1 MTKAKKETKKKDEVV
16 EKEVK
21 EEKITRRR
29 Q

>member
-1 MTKAKKETKKKDEVV
+1 MTKVKKETKKKDEVV